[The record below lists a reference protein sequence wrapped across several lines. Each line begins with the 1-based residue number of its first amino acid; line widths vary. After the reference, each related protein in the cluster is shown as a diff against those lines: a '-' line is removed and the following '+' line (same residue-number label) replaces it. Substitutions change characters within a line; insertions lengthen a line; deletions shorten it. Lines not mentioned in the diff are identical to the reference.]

1 MSNDR
6 ASLKR
11 GWTTGCCATAAA
23 RAAYAALLSGE
34 FPDPVT
40 ITLPKGQTPAFALAV
55 HERGDDWAMAG
66 VIKDA
71 GDDPDATHGVLVR
84 ATVRP
89 LKAGSGLVFRA
100 GPGVGTVTRPGL
112 PIPPGEPAINPVPR
126 LMIRQA
132 LEAVAHDTPGHHQ
145 VDLEVTIAIDDG
157 ERIALD
163 TLNGR
168 LGIVGGLSVLG
179 TTGIVIPFSCSAWI
193 HSIHSGIDVARARGL
208 PHIAGSTGST
218 SETAVQ
224 AHYALEESA
233 LIEMGDFVGGMLKY
247 LRKHP
252 VPRVTIAGGIA
263 KMAKLGQGML
273 DVHSKRG
280 VIDLERLARLA
291 REAGGDTALFERIAG
306 ANSGLEAFEL
316 ASEAGIALGDR
327 LADSALSCAAQVIRH
342 SGIQLDVMVFD
353 RQGQCVGHSS
363 LQDC

>member
-1 MSNDR
+1 MTDERSP
-6 ASLKR
+6 LKR

-23 RAAYAALLSGE
+23 RAAFAALVEGE

-40 ITLPKGQTPAFALAV
+40 VRLPRGQTPAFALAV
-55 HERGDDWAMAG
+55 QARGDDWAMAG

-126 LMIRQA
+126 RMI
-132 LEAVAHDTPGHHQ
+132 LEALREVAQGAEPRPQ
-145 VDLEVTIAIDDG
+145 LDLEVTIGIDDG
-157 ERIALD
+157 ERIAAD
-163 TLNGR
+163 TLNAR
-168 LGIVGGLSVLG
+168 LGILGGLSVLG

-193 HSIHSGIDVARARGL
+193 HSIHRGIDVARARGL
-208 PHIAGSTGST
+208 PHIAGATGST
-218 SETAVQ
+218 SEGAVQ
-224 AHYALEESA
+224 AHFELEESA

-247 LRKHP
+247 LRAHP
-252 VPRVTIAGGIA
+252 VPRVTVAGGIA

-280 VIDLERLARLA
+280 ALDLERLAGLA
-291 REAGGDTALFERIAG
+291 RGAGGSAALAERIAR

-316 ASEAGIALGDR
+316 AGGEGIALGD
-327 LADSALSCAAQVIRH
+327 LIAEGALSHAAHVVRQ
-342 SGIQLDVMVFD
+342 SGIALDVMVCD
-353 RQGQCVGHSS
+353 RAGRIVGQSGPQRC
-363 LQDC
+363 